1 MLFYVKLRESQN
13 LDINQ
18 VATKWLIILCNSQIN
33 SLHTFILNI
42 RNINILHTSN
52 IICVIYFV
60 LCIAKAPKN
69 TFQSEL
75 KAETWDFDAGWQWLE
90 VVLCA
95 KIIKIARN

>member
-18 VATKWLIILCNSQIN
+18 VATKWLIISQIN

-42 RNINILHTSN
+42 RNINILHSN
-52 IICVIYFV
+52 VIGGIYFV

>member
-1 MLFYVKLRESQN
+1 MLFHVKWRESQN

-18 VATKWLIILCNSQIN
+18 VATKWHIILCNS
-33 SLHTFILNI
+33 LYTFILNI
-42 RNINILHTSN
+42 RNINILHISN
-52 IICVIYFV
+52 VICFIHFV